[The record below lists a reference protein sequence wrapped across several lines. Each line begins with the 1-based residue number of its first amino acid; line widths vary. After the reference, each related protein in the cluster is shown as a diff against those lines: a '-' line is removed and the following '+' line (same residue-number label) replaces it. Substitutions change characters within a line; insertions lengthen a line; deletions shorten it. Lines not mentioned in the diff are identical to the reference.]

1 MTFFILEGTQM
12 ALPWT
17 KDNVEIP
24 RVPRS
29 EMTQEL
35 FDAEYLH
42 KNRPVIITRLTDN
55 LDCNKWN
62 LNYLK
67 KIEKKIHVRGK
78 TDLESYRKGTKYCIH
93 ETTMAEYIDDLQTGH
108 VRVPNKSYNS
118 TGFILKIGTQNPP
131 IESALKRT
139 HKSPLKK

>member
-1 MTFFILEGTQM
+1 MIKIISEGSKM
-12 ALPWT
+12 ALSWT
-17 KDNVEIP
+17 RENVEIP

-29 EMTQEL
+29 EMTQDL

-42 KNRPVIITRLTDN
+42 KNQPVIITKLTDN
-55 LDCNKWN
+55 LDCKKWD

-93 ETTMAEYIDDLQTGH
+93 ETTMAKYIDDLQAGH
-108 VRVPNKSYNS
+108 VRVP
-118 TGFILKIGTQNPP
+118 Q
-131 IESALKRT
+131 
-139 HKSPLKK
+139 KSPY

>member
-1 MTFFILEGTQM
+1 M

-17 KDNVEIP
+17 RDNVQIP

-29 EMTQEL
+29 EMTQDL

-42 KNRPVIITRLTDN
+42 KNQPVIITKLTDN
-55 LDCNKWN
+55 LDCKKWD

-67 KIEKKIHVRGK
+67 QIEKKIHVRGK

-108 VRVPNKSYNS
+108 VRVPQQSHRKAQTKSSMNHR
-118 TGFILKIGTQNPP
+118 L
-131 IESALKRT
+131 
-139 HKSPLKK
+139 